1 MVGGVFVGQQ
11 ADLLQRVEDQA
22 VVAEADVVAVAFFED
37 ARLDA
42 VGPAVGEAV
51 LDHVAGK
58 FFDAQGEVVS
68 PGGVAAVLIAELP
81 DGIGES
87 HYFFHL
93 GDRYIEFVLLEYVE
107 GIREQEDP
115 VPEAFAVDFDAAAFD
130 GHNDAIIAHDE
141 QLGDGVGQPYGVCS
155 EGGHHGSGREDQEA
169 GLADEARNGRQA
181 ALADP
186 LKVVEVDQ
194 VETVDGHADGV
205 TAHRGD
211 CQTKRLRISF
221 DVQGCK
227 LRCQNPDQRSD
238 PRRNDKGSLHGS
250 KEQALHH
257 GAVFFADQ
265 NACQKCHG
273 VGHSDG
279 YRIKERICLS
289 VYRVGGNSR

>member
-37 ARLDA
+37 ACLDA

-68 PGGVAAVLIAELP
+68 PGGVAAVFVAEFP
-81 DGIGES
+81 DGIGEG
-87 HYFFHL
+87 HYVFHFSN
-93 GDRYIEFVLLEYVE
+93 RYIKFVMLEYVE

-115 VPEAFAVDFDAAAFD
+115 VPEAFAVDFDAAALD
-130 GHNDAIIAHDE
+130 GDDDSVVAHDE
-141 QLGDGVGQPYGVCS
+141 QLGDGVGQPDGVRS

-169 GLADEARNGRQA
+169 GFADEAGYGRQA

-186 LKVVEVDQ
+186 LEVVEVDQ

-205 TAHRGD
+205 AADCGD
-211 CQTKRLRISF
+211 CQTEGFRVSF
-221 DVQGCK
+221 DV
-227 LRCQNPDQRSD
+227 
-238 PRRNDKGSLHGS
+238 
-250 KEQALHH
+250 
-257 GAVFFADQ
+257 
-265 NACQKCHG
+265 
-273 VGHSDG
+273 
-279 YRIKERICLS
+279 
-289 VYRVGGNSR
+289 